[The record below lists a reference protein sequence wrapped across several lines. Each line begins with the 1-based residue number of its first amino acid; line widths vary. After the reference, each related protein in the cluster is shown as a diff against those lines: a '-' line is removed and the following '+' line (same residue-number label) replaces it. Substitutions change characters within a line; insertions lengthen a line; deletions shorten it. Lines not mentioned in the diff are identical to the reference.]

1 MEVKNGIII
10 DEVLHEA
17 VNYSNDSSCS
27 ICSLR
32 KECDEFERK
41 YKIHLCNIMK
51 CFRVAN
57 RGKVTDIKIDKE
69 E

>member
-1 MEVKNGIII
+1 MKTIKI
-10 DEVLHEA
+10 
-17 VNYSNDSSCS
+17 SNLQEGDLF
-27 ICSLR
+27 IY
-32 KECDEFERK
+32 KDVMYEIVHKDKDEFERK

-51 CFRVAN
+51 CFRFAN

>member
-1 MEVKNGIII
+1 MTEKIIKRR
-10 DEVLHEA
+10 LKS
-17 VNYSNDSSCS
+17 Y
-27 ICSLR
+27 
-32 KECDEFERK
+32 ERK

-51 CFRVAN
+51 CFRFAN